1 MFKEKDFSNEI
12 YKSMEKQ
19 LVSNQLEN
27 KYAFNKYTRTIDYL
41 NKAASIF
48 DQAGMQQEANE
59 ITQVMHAFANKL
71 QNKISL
77 ADDKKKIADG
87 IYKHLWDALNEVK
100 NVYKI
105 AKEDGVAG
113 ADGNPDHD
121 FVDILQDA
129 NSSDS
134 VNKLKKYSDFKREV
148 GFSLSDCNVFVNA
161 GYWIIHTIIRDKERL
176 ERAKNSY
183 YKASYYLDQANKLLE
198 QLKQ

>member
-1 MFKEKDFSNEI
+1 MFNDDDISNEI

-27 KYAFNKYTRTIDYL
+27 KYAFNKYARTIDYL

-48 DQAGMQQEANE
+48 DQAGMYQESNE
-59 ITQVMHAFANKL
+59 VTQVMRAFANKL

-77 ADDKKKIADG
+77 ADDKKKIADA
-87 IYKHLWDALNEVK
+87 IYKNLWDALNEIK

-105 AKEDGVAG
+105 AKEDGVVG

-134 VNKLKKYSDFKREV
+134 VNKLKKYSDFKRKI

-161 GYWIIHTIIRDKERL
+161 GYWVLHTIIRDKDRL
-176 ERAKNSY
+176 EQAKNSY
-183 YKASYYLDQANKLLE
+183 YTASYYLDQANKLLE